1 MLVYTDT
8 YLSSITLAGLNMEY
22 QERHSP
28 CSISSQ
34 LSTRQAKLTKL
45 PWWCIVELVMSYI
58 YSLWSILLL
67 TLYILFY
74 TSIVWIR
81 WWTLLI
87 NVAGCFF
94 NFLNRHDELSCVCVL
109 LLLDQSV
116 NTDID
121 MCWLHVGE
129 WYTCRPICICAYTV
143 AVTIVS
149 PLTVYYLSA
158 KWEAAATPLVYNS
171 LISWDQWCSM

>member
-1 MLVYTDT
+1 
-8 YLSSITLAGLNMEY
+8 MEY

-34 LSTRQAKLTKL
+34 LSTLQAKLTKL

-149 PLTVYYLSA
+149 PLTLFTTSLQNERLQPLHQFTTLWFHEINDALCNCYSYCLPAHA
-158 KWEAAATPLVYNS
+158 KTAH
-171 LISWDQWCSM
+171 

>member
-1 MLVYTDT
+1 MLVFTDT

-45 PWWCIVELVMSYI
+45 LWWCIVGLVMSHI
-58 YSLWSILLL
+58 YSLWSILLQMFQL
-67 TLYILFY
+67 LFY
-74 TSIVWIR
+74 RSSVWIR

-87 NVAGCFF
+87 NVAVFL
-94 NFLNRHDELSCVCVL
+94 NFLNRHDVLSCMCIL
-109 LLLDQSV
+109 LLLDQRV

-129 WYTCRPICICAYTV
+129 WYTCRPTCAYTV

-171 LISWDQWCSM
+171 LISWDHRCSM